1 MVSSKRPISIA
12 VVSDSVYPFH
22 RGGKETRYHELLTR
36 LDGVAGFTVYTMH
49 WWPERS
55 HTRRE
60 EGVEYRAICPL
71 FPLYRAGRRSLVEAI
86 VFSLACLRLVTR
98 RFDVVETDHVPHLQL
113 FTLRL
118 VTKLKRRPLVATW
131 YEVWGREYWV
141 DYLGRLA
148 GAVAWWVERRAM
160 RLPDEILAISE
171 GTADRLRSLL
181 GDRVPI
187 RVIQPA
193 INLGVIADTAPTDPD
208 EAAELLF
215 VGRLLEHKGV
225 HLLIASLARLQGGR
239 PLRLLVVG
247 AGPER
252 DNLERQAQAAGIGA
266 LVRFRSDVTDP
277 REIYAL
283 MKAAEVFVYP
293 SVREGFG
300 IALLEALACGT
311 AVVTTSHP
319 DNCGRQLVAR
329 SDRGYLA
336 EPTVESITAAIRQAL
351 SDGSRSRGPA
361 ETWLSEFDW
370 ATVSEEYFEALEAS
384 LSSRPDPP
392 PQTETRGA

>member
-1 MVSSKRPISIA
+1 
-12 VVSDSVYPFH
+12 
-22 RGGKETRYHELLTR
+22 
-36 LDGVAGFTVYTMH
+36 
-49 WWPERS
+49 
-55 HTRRE
+55 
-60 EGVEYRAICPL
+60 
-71 FPLYRAGRRSLVEAI
+71 
-86 VFSLACLRLVTR
+86 
-98 RFDVVETDHVPHLQL
+98 
-113 FTLRL
+113 
-118 VTKLKRRPLVATW
+118 
-131 YEVWGREYWV
+131 
-141 DYLGRLA
+141 
-148 GAVAWWVERRAM
+148 M
-160 RLPDEILAISE
+160 RLPDRILAISE

-193 INLGVIADTAPTDPD
+193 IDLELIAGTVPAGPD

-225 HLLIASLARLQGGR
+225 HLLIASLAGLQRGR

-252 DNLERQAQAAGIGA
+252 DNLERQAQEAGIGT

-319 DNCGRQLVAR
+319 DNCGRQVVAR

-351 SDGSRSRGPA
+351 ADGSRSRGPA

-370 ATVSEEYFEALEAS
+370 ATVSEDYFEALATS
-384 LSSRPDPP
+384 RSDRPDCPS
-392 PQTETRGA
+392 

>member
-1 MVSSKRPISIA
+1 MVSSKAAFSVAI
-12 VVSDSVYPFH
+12 VSDSLYPFH
-22 RGGKETRYHELLTR
+22 RGGKETRYHELVTR
-36 LDGVAGFTVYTMH
+36 LHEIVDITFYTMH

-55 HTRRE
+55 QARRAG
-60 EGVEYRAICPL
+60 GVEYRAICPL
-71 FPLYRAGRRSLVEAI
+71 LPLYRAGRRSLLEAS
-86 VFSLACLRLVTR
+86 VFSFACLRLVTR

-118 VTKLKRRPLVATW
+118 VTKLKRRPLVVTW

-141 DYLGRLA
+141 HYLGRFA
-148 GAVAWWVERRAM
+148 GTVAWWVERRAM
-160 RLPDEILAISE
+160 RLPDQILAISE
-171 GTADRLRSLL
+171 GTADRLRSLQ

-193 INLGVIADTAPTDPD
+193 IDLEIIDGTAPASPD

-225 HLLIASLARLQGGR
+225 HLLIASLARLQDGR

-252 DNLERQAQAAGIGA
+252 DNLQRQAQEAGIGA

-311 AVVTTSHP
+311 AVVTISHP

-336 EPTVESITAAIRQAL
+336 EPTVASITATIRQAL
-351 SDGSRSRGPA
+351 ADGSRSRGPA
-361 ETWLSEFDW
+361 EAWLSGFNW
-370 ATVSEEYFEALEAS
+370 ATVSEEYFEALTTS
-384 LSSRPDPP
+384 LSSRHGPP
-392 PQTETRGA
+392 PQPRSRKA